1 MSFLRRPVAAVA
13 AAAVFAALPLGAFAQ
28 ATVAIPAPQKHACVK
43 PGEHPGKLATDNQ
56 IRTWTRSANA
66 YLECVKKFIGEQ
78 QAAAKPYQDAARVHI
93 EAGNAAV
100 EEFNAAVKDFKEQQ
114 DKASAD

>member
-1 MSFLRRPVAAVA
+1 MSFLRRHLLA
-13 AAAVFAALPLGAFAQ
+13 AAAAFVVAFSPLGAFAQ

-56 IRTWTRSANA
+56 IRNWTRSANA
-66 YLECVKKFIGEQ
+66 YLECLKKFISEQ
-78 QAAAKPYQDAARVHI
+78 QAAAKPYQDAGRVHI
-93 EAGNAAV
+93 EAGNATV